1 MNTEKSFLGK
11 LNFLEKGKNKPGEK
25 SEALI
30 SRSIEP
36 ETKDSFVSYDHMSAS
51 HENKLQDNKL
61 SGDKFLPVEEI
72 YKKSNLA
79 TNGTDTIFIID
90 CYKSAIPGFLP
101 TDAKRESVLN
111 IIASSNMQIDKL
123 MKDGRDRLNALKRY
137 DESFSKV
144 TDKIIS
150 DYESEIDKL
159 TERINACKS
168 GISGRKKIQEE
179 QAATIEYEIQKL
191 HNVFEFV
198 NQAEQL

>member
-1 MNTEKSFLGK
+1 MNNEKSFLGK

-25 SEALI
+25 NEVPV
-30 SRSIEP
+30 SRSVEL
-36 ETKDSFVSYDHMSAS
+36 ETKDLFPNYEHMSAS
-51 HENKLQDNKL
+51 HESKPQDNKL
-61 SGDKFLPVEEI
+61 SGDKFLPIEEI
-72 YKKSNLA
+72 YKKCNLA
-79 TNGTDTIFIID
+79 ANGTDTIFIID

-123 MKDGRDRLNALKRY
+123 MKDGRDRLNALKKY

-144 TDKIIS
+144 TDKIIF

-179 QAATIEYEIQKL
+179 QTATIECEVQKL

-198 NQAEQL
+198 NQSEQQ